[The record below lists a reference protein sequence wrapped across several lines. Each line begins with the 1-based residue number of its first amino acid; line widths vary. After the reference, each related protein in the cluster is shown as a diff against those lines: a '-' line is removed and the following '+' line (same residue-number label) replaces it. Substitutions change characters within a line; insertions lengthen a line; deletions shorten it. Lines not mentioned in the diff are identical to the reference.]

1 MQMDL
6 RTVAITPLRQT
17 FGHLARRL
25 GGDKPASRYLEGTMD
40 IQPIENFHY
49 RPTWAPEFDIFDAS
63 RTKITMKDWYAFKDP
78 RQYYYG
84 TYTLARARQQD
95 AVESDFDMVEEL
107 GLAAALPSDVR
118 ETALAVLLPLR
129 HVAWG
134 SNLNNSGIASYGYG
148 TAITQAALYSCMDQ
162 LGIAQYTT
170 RLSLAF
176 NDLEGLAAAKQA
188 WLNGA
193 EWQEMRRLVEDT
205 FVVQD
210 WFELHVA
217 QNLVIDGLL
226 FPLFYQRYTER
237 LTAKH
242 SPVLSML
249 TRFQRDWFTE
259 TAKWV
264 DSTIKAAGA
273 DNEGNKANI
282 ATWVNAWL
290 PRVQKALAPIA
301 AKAFGADAESVMS
314 EVTDQLKARITKAG
328 VSL

>member
-40 IQPIENFHY
+40 IQPVENFHY

-63 RTKITMKDWYAFKDP
+63 RTKVTMKDWYAFKDP

-84 TYTLARARQQD
+84 TYTLARARPQD
-95 AVESDFDMVEEL
+95 AVESDFAMVEEL

-148 TAITQAALYSCMDQ
+148 TAITQATLYSCMDQ

-170 RLSLAF
+170 RLAMAF
-176 NDLEGLAAAKQA
+176 SDLDALAAAKQA
-188 WLNGA
+188 WLNA
-193 EWQEMRRLVEDT
+193 ADWQEMRRLVEDT
-205 FVVQD
+205 FVVED

-217 QNLVIDGLL
+217 QNLVIDGIL

-249 TRFQRDWFTE
+249 TRFQRDWFAE

-264 DSTIKAAGA
+264 DSTIKAAAA
-273 DNEGNKANI
+273 DNDGNKATI
-282 ATWVNAWL
+282 AAWVNAWL

-301 AKAFGADAESVMS
+301 AQAFGADAESLMS